1 MIAAFADRLY
11 DAGSHTIFL
20 GALRNIDVP
29 GWFPSAKIYAQDML
43 LFVVSATYS
52 CIAPLTLVAGLCYFA
67 GAAFVY
73 KHQLLFV
80 YVPICETGG
89 KWWPKMARCFVV
101 ALLFAQCTMVG
112 MMILKEAFAQSLYG
126 PLANQLPLDMAASMD
141 HEQGVLEADGEL
153 DLLGADDYAQPSLR
167 AEIVKPDIEFPFPG
181 EKSGYNEVFAPEAPY
196 SDSDMIRVFEV
207 LINQIGGIAT
217 IDATSPTMTKT
228 TYILSSLANVKSCV
242 VPVILSQSGVKAADE
257 LSIPMKEFENF
268 AGYQEILECLLQPL
282 LPAAKAENAAAYRL
296 CGTVLR
302 RVAATIQAPIS
313 TFINKILLD
322 SDDNEEGG
330 TELEQHVYFIIFEL
344 HKIAPSLL
352 TRIIP
357 TICQHMAIESETA
370 RLQCVKLMGKL
381 FSSQL
386 ADYAQEF
393 SRGFREFLGRW
404 KDKSVAVRA
413 EVVDCCAAI
422 LTKKPTLRKN
432 IEEPLVFLLRDA
444 EWEIRLSVLEKLLE
458 VVLMDPHVLSD
469 KSIEEIKERATDK
482 RFEIRRTV
490 LLGLAK
496 IYN

>member
-1 MIAAFADRLY
+1 MSYCCSIL
-11 DAGSHTIFL
+11 
-20 GALRNIDVP
+20 
-29 GWFPSAKIYAQDML
+29 Q
-43 LFVVSATYS
+43 S
-52 CIAPLTLVAGLCYFA
+52 CI
-67 GAAFVY
+67 
-73 KHQLLFV
+73 
-80 YVPICETGG
+80 E
-89 KWWPKMARCFVV
+89 
-101 ALLFAQCTMVG
+101 
-112 MMILKEAFAQSLYG
+112 
-126 PLANQLPLDMAASMD
+126 
-141 HEQGVLEADGEL
+141 
-153 DLLGADDYAQPSLR
+153 
-167 AEIVKPDIEFPFPG
+167 
-181 EKSGYNEVFAPEAPY
+181 
-196 SDSDMIRVFEV
+196 
-207 LINQIGGIAT
+207 
-217 IDATSPTMTKT
+217 
-228 TYILSSLANVKSCV
+228 
-242 VPVILSQSGVKAADE
+242 
-257 LSIPMKEFENF
+257 EFENF

-432 IEEPLVFLLRDA
+432 IEGNRSSIFERKVKLFQSGFAEPLVFLLRDA

-458 VVLMDPHVLSD
+458 VVLMDPLVLSD

-496 IYN
+496 IYNKYISLSLPPLSAVYTQDKDRGKDKGERGLLDNVDEILLNRFQFVPETIIKSWGVRDIVSRHLVIQVEF